1 MRVPA
6 ARFFGVVFKF
16 DNLLVFYKV
25 KYQYF
30 EYQNLCESVL
40 SIRSA
45 FGIFSKSICFTSAQR
60 EILNPKFVPFSFL
73 FYFFH
78 LVRN

>member
-1 MRVPA
+1 MSVPA

-45 FGIFSKSICFTSAQR
+45 FKNQI
-60 EILNPKFVPFSFL
+60 
-73 FYFFH
+73 
-78 LVRN
+78 